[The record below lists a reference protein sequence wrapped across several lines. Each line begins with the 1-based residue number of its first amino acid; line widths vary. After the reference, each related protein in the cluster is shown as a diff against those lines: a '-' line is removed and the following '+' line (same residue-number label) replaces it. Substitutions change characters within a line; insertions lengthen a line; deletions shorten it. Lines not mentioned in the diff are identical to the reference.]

1 MDLGQFS
8 LLLQKSSTK
17 SSNFPPF
24 SDKGKKGKFHFFPFC
39 NFSLP
44 SLTIAFIYLF
54 SSVKWLTFIAYCPR
68 IPCPWEYLQS
78 YSSEGLLPGEQI
90 RIKSPGSMQFCGH
103 FTNVTI
109 LQQCGISSCFFFLI
123 IIIIFFLVS
132 LLFDVLIVL
141 WEHFL
146 HEAPRGEK
154 CGEKY
159 LDFKS
164 QWSLR
169 INQILKCSANCSGQK
184 KMLLRFLQ
192 DRTSRLMRHLRMK
205 IVMFMDF
212 KCFQRWME
220 TEQC

>member
-24 SDKGKKGKFHFFPFC
+24 SDKGEKGKFHFFPFC

-109 LQQCGISSCFFFLI
+109 LQQCGISSCFFFL
-123 IIIIFFLVS
+123 S
-132 LLFDVLIVL
+132 LLLFFF
-141 WEHFL
+141 WCHS
-146 HEAPRGEK
+146 
-154 CGEKY
+154 Y
-159 LDFKS
+159 LM
-164 QWSLR
+164 
-169 INQILKCSANCSGQK
+169 C
-184 KMLLRFLQ
+184 
-192 DRTSRLMRHLRMK
+192 
-205 IVMFMDF
+205 
-212 KCFQRWME
+212 
-220 TEQC
+220 